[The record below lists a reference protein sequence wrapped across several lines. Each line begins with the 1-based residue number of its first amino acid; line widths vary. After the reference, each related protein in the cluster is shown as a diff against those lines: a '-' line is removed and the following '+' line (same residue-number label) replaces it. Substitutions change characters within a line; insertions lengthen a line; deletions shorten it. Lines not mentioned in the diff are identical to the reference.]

1 MYLNNKRIDKRR
13 TEKKDGVGWIVDLKI
28 SKKLKGK
35 WEKKD
40 GFCRVV
46 YLKVVDLKLTKNIK
60 EKQKKKMWVGQSCV
74 FEWQEIYYKNERKKR
89 WGWLKCGF
97 EIK

>member
-1 MYLNNKRIDKRR
+1 MYLNNKRFDKRK

-46 YLKVVDLKLTKNIK
+46 YLKCKRLA
-60 EKQKKKMWVGQSCV
+60 KKK
-74 FEWQEIYYKNERKKR
+74 RKKKKGLAKL
-89 WGWLKCGF
+89 WIWN
-97 EIK
+97 